1 MVLNRVEKL
10 ILKQLLQ
17 DGKKNPNE
25 IAKALKM
32 NANTV
37 QDYIDRLQE
46 KKIIDGFSV
55 LLEPATFKITEYLE
69 LLIKFDFDDAE
80 SMITFAESI
89 SEEYI
94 KQFPE
99 IQFSAVSNEGL
110 YFIITPLSP
119 ANKKSIMEKMHK
131 IPRMKEL
138 IETTLTIADHKS
150 KRIFRYFDSIY
161 PNFAK
166 KRISEPKINKSP

>member
-10 ILKQLLQ
+10 ILKQLLE
-17 DGKKNPNE
+17 DGKKNPND
-25 IAKALKM
+25 IAKSLKM
-32 NANTV
+32 NTKTV

-46 KKIIDGFSV
+46 KKIIQGYSI
-55 LLEPATFKITEYLE
+55 LLEPATFKITEYIE
-69 LLIKFDFDDAE
+69 LFIKFDFDDTE

-99 IQFSAVSNEGL
+99 IQFSAVSEKGL
-110 YFIITPLSP
+110 HFIITPIS
-119 ANKKSIMEKMHK
+119 ASNKHSIMEKMNK

-138 IETTLTIADHKS
+138 IATTLTIADKKS
-150 KRIFRYFDSIY
+150 KRIFCYFDAIY

-166 KRISEPKINKSP
+166 KRGSE